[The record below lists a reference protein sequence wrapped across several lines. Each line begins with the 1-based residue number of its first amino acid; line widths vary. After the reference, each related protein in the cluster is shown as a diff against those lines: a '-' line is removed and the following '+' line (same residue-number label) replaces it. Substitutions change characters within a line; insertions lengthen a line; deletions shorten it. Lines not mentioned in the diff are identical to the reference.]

1 MSDLGHD
8 VSTVVTGMASDL
20 SRETAKM
27 ANESVKQM
35 LIYLINKTREL
46 GDRPGEKSLKKLLQ
60 NSSNDE
66 IKLFDLEQKHLKEFS
81 DKAKKYHVPYA
92 VIEDQ
97 GRHSVFYR
105 GSDETRIK
113 AIIESLLEK
122 QLTSD
127 NNENKKIVPVQVE
140 VNKSKYDFEIV
151 GDHSIKV
158 KQAILDLDKPVER
171 ALATQEGV
179 RVEEILKPP
188 KEMPKEL
195 DERKIRIENA
205 VLDLDKP
212 VQRTLAQEE
221 GVDVRSF
228 FEHLRNLDSAEPVKE
243 ADNDERYN
251 KAVQLA
257 KEQAEIAV
265 PKLQSE
271 LNVGYSEARALIDR
285 MEAEGLVTTYDG
297 SKPQQYIGDRPKEP
311 AHVHQA
317 SSEQSKDE
325 SQSRNIDNPKPQQTV
340 SYEHLGGTKIRVP
353 SVTLDLQKAEHREL
367 AESYGIKVAEIDFK
381 RETSDLRIEKA
392 EIRGKESL
400 GERLEALPAKEQN
413 DHRSDIQRFF
423 RAVEGRLSLEERRD
437 QIRPIMAAAKEAA
450 PTKNKTKERGGR

>member
-35 LIYLINKTREL
+35 LIYLINKAREQ

-60 NSSNDE
+60 NSGNDE

-97 GRHSVFYR
+97 GRHSIFYR

-127 NNENKKIVPVQVE
+127 NNENKKIIQVE
-140 VNKSKYDFEIV
+140 ANKSKYDFEIV

-179 RVEEILKPP
+179 RVEEILKSP

-228 FEHLRNLDSAEPVKE
+228 FEQLRNLDSAEPVKE

-257 KEQAEIAV
+257 KEQAEITI

-271 LNVGYSEARALIDR
+271 LNVGYSKARELIDR
-285 MEAEGLVTTYDG
+285 MEAEGLVTPYDG
-297 SKPQQYIGDRPKEP
+297 SKPQQYIGDRPKE
-311 AHVHQA
+311 ATHVHQA
-317 SSEQSKDE
+317 SLEQNKDE
-325 SQSRNIDNPKPQQTV
+325 SQFQNKDTPEPQQTV

-381 RETSDLRIEKA
+381 REISDLRIEKA

-413 DHRSDIQRFF
+413 DHRSYVQKFF
-423 RAVEGRLSLEERRD
+423 RAVEDRLSLEERRS